1 MNNAGEYFVISNA
14 NMVMG
19 TNDIDELITVNQ
31 FKEIAEVN
39 NWVLEYPYKPE
50 A

>member
-31 FKEIAEVN
+31 FKEIAKAN
-39 NWVLEYPYKPE
+39 DWVLEYPYKPE
-50 A
+50 T